1 MANRRSLSKSISVSE
16 QANSLSDFAA
26 LLFTWCIPHLD
37 DFGRMSGSPA
47 VVKAMVIPMRKQ
59 TAQEVAQALQEMVDA
74 GLIYWYEWKGEKI
87 IQFIKFEQHQTGLN
101 KRTRS
106 KYPSYEEVMKFQ
118 EIHGNSSLTEEK
130 RTEQKR
136 KEENRN
142 EQKGTEENGNKLP
155 ATPAADESIKQI
167 YKALTNAGILMP
179 STFEIDKLASWL
191 DSIELE
197 AITYAIEKAA
207 LAGVRTTKYIDSI
220 LRGWHQKGIKTKLQA
235 LDDDVQFQKRKESA
249 KGGTPTSGAAVPKK
263 DTVEVNEETV
273 RSATSWFSF
282 KRDMY
287 LDENPNASRD
297 QVIAYL
303 ESLEYLPETPAIKAR
318 ALERVCCDSS

>member
-59 TAQEVAQALQEMVDA
+59 TVQEVAQALQEMVDA

-118 EIHGNSSLTEEK
+118 EIHGNSSLTEEN
-130 RTEQKR
+130 RTEENR
-136 KEENRN
+136 TEDNRN
-142 EQKGTEENGNKLP
+142 EQKGTEENGNLLP
-155 ATPAADESIKQI
+155 TPAADESIKQI
-167 YKALTNAGILMP
+167 YKALNNAGILMP
-179 STFEIDKLASWL
+179 STFEIDKLVSWL

-197 AITYAIEKAA
+197 AIIYAIEKAA
-207 LAGVRTTKYIDSI
+207 LAGVRTTKYIDGI
-220 LRGWHQKGIKTKLQA
+220 LRGWQQKGIKTKLQA
-235 LDDDVQFQKRKESA
+235 LDDDAQFQKRKVSA
-249 KGGTPTSGAAVPKK
+249 KGGISVSGIVLPKK
-263 DTVEVNEETV
+263 DAVEVNEETIN
-273 RSATSWFSF
+273 SAASWFGF

-287 LDENPNASRD
+287 LEENPNASRE

-318 ALERVCCDSS
+318 ALEKVCYDSS